1 MVCIKGHRRD
11 IQRTYE
17 LVGPGVLC
25 PMALIRG
32 CAWTETRYYS
42 IMALE
47 EAQLVRIM
55 RLSGNHKKPVALYA
69 LMEHRISP
77 AVRLIERPTINAPK
91 IISGYVRIYSISSPS
106 R

>member
-1 MVCIKGHRRD
+1 MACIRGHRRV
-11 IQRTYE
+11 IQYTYE
-17 LVGPGVLC
+17 PGVLF
-25 PMALIRG
+25 PMALLRG

-55 RLSGNHKKPVALYA
+55 RLTGNHKTSVALYA

-77 AVRLIERPTINAPK
+77 AIRLNAPK
-91 IISGYVRIYSISSPS
+91 L
-106 R
+106 